1 MTTMTTWLN
10 SDFIQSTREKCRRA
24 RLLPWLLCY
33 VLLVEIA
40 FQFLLKTWSEVLE
53 ILLFAAILAVFL
65 ALKFVAEGPRGW
77 LRILTDTW
85 TQRLV
90 ALFILGIMISFL
102 WGDHST
108 RSILAMLRLPTYLVI
123 IAMVVE
129 TLREEKR
136 IPSFAWTIL
145 VGITLVFMLV
155 LVEFYFGSD
164 AVGLK
169 CTDVPKCEHYKIDGW
184 HWEGLLD
191 RSTDIEVFTRQ
202 GGNLNASVIAEA
214 YGLSRL
220 GLFSI
225 LAYALGIGLIITS
238 GRWRSRLIA
247 GSLLAVVAF
256 GIFISGSRSGT
267 LALPVVLA
275 AFLAL
280 SAVSLPRSVARLTVA
295 GVAVLA
301 AAFLM
306 LLVLPTG
313 FTTFDRISQEE
324 APKHEIGEAAVRGE
338 AAEQRVGTPVIA
350 YLVQDELH
358 LADDDPIQPWYWQR
372 ANAQPNDA
380 NAPDE
385 ATWTQVKGAPTG
397 EYNATGDDRGKFLR
411 SYVYY
416 EKHGSL
422 YRAETPAIGP
432 IQEALVPVAELPA
445 VEPVEEELPAVAAT
459 EEELLTV
466 EPVEEELPAV
476 EPAEEELPA
485 VESAEEELP
494 AVESTEEEL
503 PAVEP
508 VEEELPAVE
517 STEGELPAVEST
529 EGELPAVESTEGELP
544 AVESTE
550 GKLPAVESTEGELPA
565 VESTEGE
572 LPAVEPAEEELP
584 AVEPAEEELPAVEP
598 AEEELPAVE
607 SAEEELPAVES
618 AEEEPPAVESAEE
631 EPPAVEPAEE
641 EPPAAEVNLALDQ
654 PRISNWMLALEL
666 FTDNPVGG
674 SGFRTFQPEA
684 LERFQGAIDV
694 GVHDVG
700 VHNGYL
706 QILSESGLIGTLP
719 LLAVLAWSLWMMWRV
734 APGASA
740 NAILW
745 RNAFLSAFL
754 TFLALNLIDTHS
766 EDRFFW
772 TVLAFAAVVEVWNR
786 QRNSEPPQP
795 EDKPADTGA
804 ESAAR

>member
-85 TQRLV
+85 TQRLA

-108 RSILAMLRLPTYLVI
+108 RSVLALLRLPTYLVI

-169 CTDVPKCEHYKIDGW
+169 CTDLPKCEHYKMDGW

-191 RSTDIEVFTRQ
+191 RSTDIEVFTQ
-202 GGNLNASVIAEA
+202 HGGNLNASVIAEA

-267 LALPVVLA
+267 LALPIVLA

-280 SAVSLPRSVARLTVA
+280 SAVSLPRSVVRLTVA

-324 APKHEIGEAAVRGE
+324 PPKYEVGEAAVRGE

-350 YLVQDELH
+350 YLVEDESH

-416 EKHGSL
+416 EKNGSL

-432 IQEALVPVAELPA
+432 IQEALVPVAELP
-445 VEPVEEELPAVAAT
+445 V
-459 EEELLTV
+459 V

-476 EPAEEELPA
+476 ESVEEESPT
-485 VESAEEELP
+485 VEPVEEELP

-517 STEGELPAVEST
+517 SVEEELPAVESI
-529 EGELPAVESTEGELP
+529 
-544 AVESTE
+544 
-550 GKLPAVESTEGELPA
+550 
-565 VESTEGE
+565 
-572 LPAVEPAEEELP
+572 EEELP
-584 AVEPAEEELPAVEP
+584 AVEPVEEELPAVEP
-598 AEEELPAVE
+598 TEEELPAVESTEEELPAVE
-607 SAEEELPAVES
+607 SAEEES
-618 AEEEPPAVESAEE
+618 
-631 EPPAVEPAEE
+631 PAVEPVEE
-641 EPPAAEVNLALDQ
+641 ELPAVEVNLALDQ
-654 PRISNWMLALEL
+654 PRLSNWMLALEL

-719 LLAVLAWSLWMMWRV
+719 LLAVLAWSLWMMWRL

-754 TFLALNLIDTHS
+754 TFLALNMIDTHT

-786 QRNSEPPQP
+786 QRNSEPHQRP
-795 EDKPADTGA
+795 EDKPAGTGTENA
-804 ESAAR
+804 GR

>member
-1 MTTMTTWLN
+1 MTTWLN

-85 TQRLV
+85 TQRLA

-108 RSILAMLRLPTYLVI
+108 RSILAFLRLPTYLVI

-169 CTDVPKCEHYKIDGW
+169 CTDVPRCEHYKMDGW

-191 RSTDIEVFTRQ
+191 RSTDIEVFTRH

-238 GRWRSRLIA
+238 GRWHSRLIA

-267 LALPVVLA
+267 LALPIVLA

-280 SAVSLPRSVARLTVA
+280 SAVSLPRSVVRLTVA

-301 AAFLM
+301 AGFLM

-324 APKHEIGEAAVRGE
+324 APKYEIGEAAVRGE

-358 LADDDPIQPWYWQR
+358 LADDDPVQPWYWQR
-372 ANAQPNDA
+372 ANAQPDDA

-416 EKHGSL
+416 EKNGSL

-432 IQEALVPVAELPA
+432 IQEELVAVAELPA
-445 VEPVEEELPAVAAT
+445 VEPVEEEVPAVESADA
-459 EEELLTV
+459 ELPTV
-466 EPVEEELPAV
+466 EPVEA
-476 EPAEEELPA
+476 EPPA

-494 AVESTEEEL
+494 AGESTEEEL
-503 PAVEP
+503 PTGEPEEEELPAVES

-517 STEGELPAVEST
+517 SV
-529 EGELPAVESTEGELP
+529 
-544 AVESTE
+544 
-550 GKLPAVESTEGELPA
+550 
-565 VESTEGE
+565 
-572 LPAVEPAEEELP
+572 EEELP
-584 AVEPAEEELPAVEP
+584 AAEPV
-598 AEEELPAVE
+598 
-607 SAEEELPAVES
+607 
-618 AEEEPPAVESAEE
+618 EEEPPAVESAEE

-641 EPPAAEVNLALDQ
+641 ELPAVEPTEEELPAVEPTEEELPAVEVNLTLDQ

-684 LERFQGAIDV
+684 LDRFRGAIDV
-694 GVHDVG
+694 AVHDVG

-706 QILSESGLIGTLP
+706 QVLSESGLIGTLP
-719 LLAVLAWSLWMMWRV
+719 LLAVLAWSLWMMWRL
-734 APGASA
+734 APGASTD
-740 NAILW
+740 AILW
-745 RNAFLSAFL
+745 RNAFLSAFVA
-754 TFLALNLIDTHS
+754 FLAMNVVDTHT

-786 QRNSEPPQP
+786 QRNSEPEQQP
-795 EDKPADTGA
+795 EDKPAEPGPASAGA
-804 ESAAR
+804 GSAGR

>member
-85 TQRLV
+85 TQRLA

-338 AAEQRVGTPVIA
+338 AAEQRVGEPVIA
-350 YLVQDELH
+350 YLVQDESH

-416 EKHGSL
+416 EKNGSL

-432 IQEALVPVAELPA
+432 IQEALVPVVELPA
-445 VEPVEEELPAVAAT
+445 VEPVEEELPAVESTDA
-459 EEELLTV
+459 ELPTV
-466 EPVEEELPAV
+466 EPVEEKPPAVESAEEESPSGESAEDEPPAVESAEEESPSVESAEDEPPAVESAEEELPAV
-476 EPAEEELPA
+476 ESTEEETPTVESAEEELPA
-485 VESAEEELP
+485 VESTEEETPTVESAEEELP

-508 VEEELPAVE
+508 VEE
-517 STEGELPAVEST
+517 
-529 EGELPAVESTEGELP
+529 
-544 AVESTE
+544 
-550 GKLPAVESTEGELPA
+550 
-565 VESTEGE
+565 E

-607 SAEEELPAVES
+607 STEEEL
-618 AEEEPPAVESAEE
+618 
-631 EPPAVEPAEE
+631 PAVEPAEE
-641 EPPAAEVNLALDQ
+641 ETPDVEVNLALDQ

-719 LLAVLAWSLWMMWRV
+719 LLAVLAWSLWMMWRL
-734 APGASA
+734 APGASGDT
-740 NAILW
+740 ILW
-745 RNAFLSAFL
+745 RNAFLSAFVA
-754 TFLALNLIDTHS
+754 FLALNLIDTHS

-804 ESAAR
+804 ESAA

>member
-1 MTTMTTWLN
+1 MTTWLN

-85 TQRLV
+85 TQRLA

-108 RSILAMLRLPTYLVI
+108 RSILAFLRLPTYLVI

-169 CTDVPKCEHYKIDGW
+169 CTDVPRCEHYKMDGW

-191 RSTDIEVFTRQ
+191 RSTDIEVFTRH

-267 LALPVVLA
+267 LALPIVLA

-280 SAVSLPRSVARLTVA
+280 SAVSLPRSVVRLTVA

-324 APKHEIGEAAVRGE
+324 APKYEIGEAAVRGE

-350 YLVQDELH
+350 YLVQDESH

-397 EYNATGDDRGKFLR
+397 EYNATGDDQGKFLR

-416 EKHGSL
+416 EKNGSL
-422 YRAETPAIGP
+422 YRAETPPIGP
-432 IQEALVPVAELPA
+432 IQEALVAVAELPA
-445 VEPVEEELPAVAAT
+445 VET
-459 EEELLTV
+459 
-466 EPVEEELPAV
+466 
-476 EPAEEELPA
+476 
-485 VESAEEELP
+485 
-494 AVESTEEEL
+494 
-503 PAVEP
+503 

-517 STEGELPAVEST
+517 STDAELPTVETVEAEPPAVESAEEESPT
-529 EGELPAVESTEGELP
+529 GEPVEEELPTGEPVEEELP
-544 AVESTE
+544 T
-550 GKLPAVESTEGELPA
+550 GEP
-565 VESTEGE
+565 V
-572 LPAVEPAEEELP
+572 EEELP
-584 AVEPAEEELPAVEP
+584 AGESTEEELPAGESTEEELPTGEP
-598 AEEELPAVE
+598 EEEELPAVE
-607 SAEEELPAVES
+607 SVEEELPAVES
-618 AEEEPPAVESAEE
+618 VEEELPAAEPVEEEPPAVESAEE

-641 EPPAAEVNLALDQ
+641 ELPAVEPTEEELSAVEPTEEELPAVEPTEEELPAVEPTEEEPPDVEVNLALDQ

-684 LERFQGAIDV
+684 LDRFRGAIDV
-694 GVHDVG
+694 AVHDVG

-706 QILSESGLIGTLP
+706 QVLSESGLIGTLP
-719 LLAVLAWSLWMMWRV
+719 LLAVLAWSLWVMWRL

-745 RNAFLSAFL
+745 RNAFLSAFAA
-754 TFLALNLIDTHS
+754 FLAMNVVDTHT

-786 QRNSEPPQP
+786 QRNSEPEQQP
-795 EDKPADTGA
+795 EDKPAEPGPASAGA
-804 ESAAR
+804 GSAGR

>member
-65 ALKFVAEGPRGW
+65 ALKLVAEGPRGW

-85 TQRLV
+85 TQRLA

-108 RSILAMLRLPTYLVI
+108 RSVLALLRLPTYLVI

-169 CTDVPKCEHYKIDGW
+169 CTDLPKCEHYKMDGW

-191 RSTDIEVFTRQ
+191 RSTDIEVFTQ
-202 GGNLNASVIAEA
+202 HGGNLNASVIAEA

-267 LALPVVLA
+267 LALPIVLA

-280 SAVSLPRSVARLTVA
+280 SAVSLPRSVVRLTVA

-324 APKHEIGEAAVRGE
+324 PPKYEIGEAAVRGE

-416 EKHGSL
+416 EKNGSL

-432 IQEALVPVAELPA
+432 IQEALVPVAELP
-445 VEPVEEELPAVAAT
+445 V
-459 EEELLTV
+459 V

-476 EPAEEELPA
+476 ESADAELPTVEPVEEELLA
-485 VESAEEELP
+485 VESVEEELP

-517 STEGELPAVEST
+517 PAEEELPAVEPVEEELPAVEST
-529 EGELPAVESTEGELP
+529 EEET
-544 AVESTE
+544 
-550 GKLPAVESTEGELPA
+550 
-565 VESTEGE
+565 
-572 LPAVEPAEEELP
+572 PAVEPAEEELP
-584 AVEPAEEELPAVEP
+584 AVEPVEEEL
-598 AEEELPAVE
+598 L
-607 SAEEELPAVES
+607 
-618 AEEEPPAVESAEE
+618 
-631 EPPAVEPAEE
+631 AVEPAEE
-641 EPPAAEVNLALDQ
+641 EPPAVEVNLALDQ

-719 LLAVLAWSLWMMWRV
+719 LLAVLAWSLWMMWRL
-734 APGASA
+734 APGASGD
-740 NAILW
+740 AILW

-754 TFLALNLIDTHS
+754 TFLALNVIDTHT

-786 QRNSEPPQP
+786 QRNSEPPP
-795 EDKPADTGA
+795 EDKPAGTGA
-804 ESAAR
+804 ENAGR

>member
-85 TQRLV
+85 TQRLA

-108 RSILAMLRLPTYLVI
+108 RSILAFLRLPTYLVI

-169 CTDVPKCEHYKIDGW
+169 CTDVPRCEHYKMDGW

-191 RSTDIEVFTRQ
+191 RSTDIEVFTRH

-247 GSLLAVVAF
+247 GGLLAVVAF

-267 LALPVVLA
+267 LALPIVLA

-280 SAVSLPRSVARLTVA
+280 SAVSLPRSVVRLTVA

-301 AAFLM
+301 AGFLM

-324 APKHEIGEAAVRGE
+324 APKYEIGEAAVRGE

-350 YLVQDELH
+350 YLVQDESH

-416 EKHGSL
+416 EKNGSL

-432 IQEALVPVAELPA
+432 IQEALVVVAELPA

-459 EEELLTV
+459 EEELPTVETVEEESPTVETVEEESSAVESAGEELPTV
-466 EPVEEELPAV
+466 EPVEA
-476 EPAEEELPA
+476 EPPA
-485 VESAEEELP
+485 VES
-494 AVESTEEEL
+494 
-503 PAVEP
+503 
-508 VEEELPAVE
+508 VEEESPTVE
-517 STEGELPAVEST
+517 S
-529 EGELPAVESTEGELP
+529 
-544 AVESTE
+544 
-550 GKLPAVESTEGELPA
+550 
-565 VESTEGE
+565 
-572 LPAVEPAEEELP
+572 AEEELP

-598 AEEELPAVE
+598 AKEELPAVE
-607 SAEEELPAVES
+607 PAEEELPAVEL
-618 AEEEPPAVESAEE
+618 AEEEPPAV
-631 EPPAVEPAEE
+631 
-641 EPPAAEVNLALDQ
+641 EVNLALDQ
-654 PRISNWMLALEL
+654 PRLSNWMLALEL

-719 LLAVLAWSLWMMWRV
+719 LLAVLAWSLWMMWRL
-734 APGASA
+734 APGASGD
-740 NAILW
+740 AILW

-754 TFLALNLIDTHS
+754 TFLALNVIDTHT

-786 QRNSEPPQP
+786 QRNSEPPP
-795 EDKPADTGA
+795 EDKPAGTETENAG
-804 ESAAR
+804 R

>member
-85 TQRLV
+85 TQRLA

-108 RSILAMLRLPTYLVI
+108 RSILAFLRLPTYLVI

-169 CTDVPKCEHYKIDGW
+169 CTDVPRCEHYKMDGW

-191 RSTDIEVFTRQ
+191 RSTDIEVFTRH

-267 LALPVVLA
+267 LALPIVLA

-280 SAVSLPRSVARLTVA
+280 SAASLPRSVVRLTVA

-324 APKHEIGEAAVRGE
+324 APKYEIGEAAVRGE

-350 YLVQDELH
+350 YLVQDESH

-416 EKHGSL
+416 EKNGSL

-432 IQEALVPVAELPA
+432 IQEALVAVAELPA
-445 VEPVEEELPAVAAT
+445 IEPAEEELPAVESTDA
-459 EEELLTV
+459 ELPTV
-466 EPVEEELPAV
+466 EPVEAEPPAVESAEEESPTV

-485 VESAEEELP
+485 VESAEEESPAVESAEEESPAVESAEEESPAVESAEEESPAVESAEEESPAVEPAEEESPAVESAEEESPAVESAEEESPAVESTEEESPAVESTEEELP

-503 PAVEP
+503 PAVEST
-508 VEEELPAVE
+508 EEELPAVE
-517 STEGELPAVEST
+517 STE
-529 EGELPAVESTEGELP
+529 
-544 AVESTE
+544 
-550 GKLPAVESTEGELPA
+550 
-565 VESTEGE
+565 
-572 LPAVEPAEEELP
+572 EELP
-584 AVEPAEEELPAVEP
+584 AV
-598 AEEELPAVE
+598 
-607 SAEEELPAVES
+607 
-618 AEEEPPAVESAEE
+618 
-631 EPPAVEPAEE
+631 
-641 EPPAAEVNLALDQ
+641 EVNLALDQ

-684 LERFQGAIDV
+684 LDRFRGAIDV
-694 GVHDVG
+694 AVHDVG

-706 QILSESGLIGTLP
+706 QVLSESGSIGTLP
-719 LLAVLAWSLWMMWRV
+719 LLAVLAWSLWMMWRL
-734 APGASA
+734 APGASTD
-740 NAILW
+740 AILW
-745 RNAFLSAFL
+745 RNAFLSAFVA
-754 TFLALNLIDTHS
+754 FLAMNVVDTHT

-786 QRNSEPPQP
+786 QRNSEPEQQP
-795 EDKPADTGA
+795 EDKPAEPGPASAGA
-804 ESAAR
+804 GSAGR

>member
-85 TQRLV
+85 TQRLA

-102 WGDHST
+102 WGDQST
-108 RSILAMLRLPTYLVI
+108 RSILALLRLPTYLVI

-191 RSTDIEVFTRQ
+191 RSTDIEVFTLQ

-324 APKHEIGEAAVRGE
+324 APKYEIGEAAVRSE

-372 ANAQPNDA
+372 ASAQPNDA

-416 EKHGSL
+416 EKNGSL

-432 IQEALVPVAELPA
+432 IQEALVPVAELPV
-445 VEPVEEELPAVAAT
+445 VEPVEEELPAFESTDA
-459 EEELLTV
+459 
-466 EPVEEELPAV
+466 ELPTV

-485 VESAEEELP
+485 VESVEEELP
-494 AVESTEEEL
+494 TVEPVEEEL

-517 STEGELPAVEST
+517 PVEEELPAVELADAELPAVAAAEEELPAVELAEEELPAVES
-529 EGELPAVESTEGELP
+529 V
-544 AVESTE
+544 
-550 GKLPAVESTEGELPA
+550 
-565 VESTEGE
+565 
-572 LPAVEPAEEELP
+572 EEELP
-584 AVEPAEEELPAVEP
+584 AVEPAEEETPAVESADAELPAVAA

-607 SAEEELPAVES
+607 STEEETPAVES
-618 AEEEPPAVESAEE
+618 AEEEPTAV
-631 EPPAVEPAEE
+631 
-641 EPPAAEVNLALDQ
+641 EVNLTLDQ

-684 LERFQGAIDV
+684 LARFPGAIDV

-706 QILSESGLIGTLP
+706 LILSESGLIGTLP
-719 LLAVLAWSLWMMWRV
+719 LLAVLAWSLWMMWRL

-740 NAILW
+740 DAILW

-754 TFLALNLIDTHS
+754 TFLALNVFDTHT

-786 QRNSEPPQP
+786 QRNSEPQQRP
-795 EDKPADTGA
+795 EDKPAEPGPADTGTERA
-804 ESAAR
+804 GR

>member
-85 TQRLV
+85 TQRLA

-191 RSTDIEVFTRQ
+191 RSTDIEVFTLQ

-324 APKHEIGEAAVRGE
+324 APKYEIGEAAVRSE

-416 EKHGSL
+416 EKNGSL

-432 IQEALVPVAELPA
+432 IQEALVPVAELPV
-445 VEPVEEELPAVAAT
+445 VEPVEEELPAVESTDAELPTVETVEAEPPAVESA
-459 EEELLTV
+459 EEESPTV
-466 EPVEEELPAV
+466 EPAEEEAPAV

-485 VESAEEELP
+485 VESVEEETP
-494 AVESTEEEL
+494 AVES
-503 PAVEP
+503 

-517 STEGELPAVEST
+517 ST
-529 EGELPAVESTEGELP
+529 
-544 AVESTE
+544 
-550 GKLPAVESTEGELPA
+550 
-565 VESTEGE
+565 
-572 LPAVEPAEEELP
+572 EEELP

-607 SAEEELPAVES
+607 SAEEELPAAESTEEELPPVEPVEEELPAVEP
-618 AEEEPPAVESAEE
+618 AEEELPAVESAEE
-631 EPPAVEPAEE
+631 EPPTVESTEEETPAVEPAEE
-641 EPPAAEVNLALDQ
+641 ELPAVEVNLTLDQ

-684 LERFQGAIDV
+684 LARFQGAIDV

>member
-85 TQRLV
+85 TQRLA

-191 RSTDIEVFTRQ
+191 RSTDIEVFTQ
-202 GGNLNASVIAEA
+202 HGGNLNASVIAEA

-338 AAEQRVGTPVIA
+338 AAEQRVGEPVIA
-350 YLVQDELH
+350 YLVQDESH

-416 EKHGSL
+416 EKNGSL

-432 IQEALVPVAELPA
+432 IQEALVPVAELP
-445 VEPVEEELPAVAAT
+445 V
-459 EEELLTV
+459 V

-476 EPAEEELPA
+476 ESTDAELPTVEPVEEESPAVESVEEELPA
-485 VESAEEELP
+485 VESVEEELP

-503 PAVEP
+503 PAVEST
-508 VEEELPAVE
+508 EEELPAVE
-517 STEGELPAVEST
+517 ST
-529 EGELPAVESTEGELP
+529 
-544 AVESTE
+544 
-550 GKLPAVESTEGELPA
+550 
-565 VESTEGE
+565 
-572 LPAVEPAEEELP
+572 
-584 AVEPAEEELPAVEP
+584 
-598 AEEELPAVE
+598 
-607 SAEEELPAVES
+607 EEELPAVES

-631 EPPAVEPAEE
+631 ELPAVEPVEEELPAVESADAELPAVEPVEEELPAVEPAEE
-641 EPPAAEVNLALDQ
+641 EPPAVEVNLALDQ
-654 PRISNWMLALEL
+654 PRLSNWMLALEL

-684 LERFQGAIDV
+684 LARFPGAIDV

-706 QILSESGLIGTLP
+706 LILSESGLIGTLP
-719 LLAVLAWSLWMMWRV
+719 LLAVLAWSLWMMWRL
-734 APGASA
+734 APGASGD
-740 NAILW
+740 AILW

-754 TFLALNLIDTHS
+754 TFLALNVFDTHT

-786 QRNSEPPQP
+786 QRNSEPPP
-795 EDKPADTGA
+795 EGKPAEPGPADTGTERA
-804 ESAAR
+804 GR

>member
-85 TQRLV
+85 TQRLA

-108 RSILAMLRLPTYLVI
+108 RSVLALLRLPTYLVI

-280 SAVSLPRSVARLTVA
+280 SAVSLPRSVVRLTVA

-416 EKHGSL
+416 EKNGSL

-432 IQEALVPVAELPA
+432 IQEALVPVAELPV

-459 EEELLTV
+459 EEELPTV

-476 EPAEEELPA
+476 ELAEEELPA
-485 VESAEEELP
+485 VESVEEELPAVAATEEELPTVEPVEEELPAVESAEEELPAVESVEEELP

-517 STEGELPAVEST
+517 S
-529 EGELPAVESTEGELP
+529 
-544 AVESTE
+544 
-550 GKLPAVESTEGELPA
+550 
-565 VESTEGE
+565 
-572 LPAVEPAEEELP
+572 
-584 AVEPAEEELPAVEP
+584 AEEELPAVEP

-607 SAEEELPAVES
+607 SAEEELPAVEPT
-618 AEEEPPAVESAEE
+618 EEELPAVEPAEE

-684 LERFQGAIDV
+684 LARFQGAIDV

-719 LLAVLAWSLWMMWRV
+719 LLAVLAWSLWMMWRL

-740 NAILW
+740 ETILW
-745 RNAFLSAFL
+745 RNAFLSAFVA
-754 TFLALNLIDTHS
+754 FLALNLIDTHS

-786 QRNSEPPQP
+786 QRNSDPPQP

>member
-85 TQRLV
+85 TQRLA

-108 RSILAMLRLPTYLVI
+108 RSILAFLRLPTYLVI

-169 CTDVPKCEHYKIDGW
+169 CTDVPRCEHYKMDGW

-191 RSTDIEVFTRQ
+191 RSTDIEVFTRH

-267 LALPVVLA
+267 LALPIVLA

-280 SAVSLPRSVARLTVA
+280 SAVSLPRSVVRLTVA

-301 AAFLM
+301 AGFLM

-324 APKHEIGEAAVRGE
+324 APKYEIGEAAVRGE

-350 YLVQDELH
+350 YLVQDESH

-397 EYNATGDDRGKFLR
+397 EYNATGNDRGKFLR

-416 EKHGSL
+416 EKNGSL

-432 IQEALVPVAELPA
+432 IQEALVPVAELP
-445 VEPVEEELPAVAAT
+445 V
-459 EEELLTV
+459 
-466 EPVEEELPAV
+466 
-476 EPAEEELPA
+476 
-485 VESAEEELP
+485 
-494 AVESTEEEL
+494 
-503 PAVEP
+503 VEP

-517 STEGELPAVEST
+517 STDSELPTVETVEAEPPAVESAEEESPAGEST
-529 EGELPAVESTEGELP
+529 EEELPAGESTEEELP
-544 AVESTE
+544 AGESTE
-550 GKLPAVESTEGELPA
+550 EELPAGESTEEELPA
-565 VESTEGE
+565 GESTEEE
-572 LPAVEPAEEELP
+572 LPAGESTEEELPTVEPVEEELPTVEPVEEELP
-584 AVEPAEEELPAVEP
+584 AVESVEEEPPAVESV
-598 AEEELPAVE
+598 EEEPPAVE
-607 SAEEELPAVES
+607 SAEEELPAAEPVEEEPPAVESAEEEAPAVES
-618 AEEEPPAVESAEE
+618 AEEEPPAVE
-631 EPPAVEPAEE
+631 
-641 EPPAAEVNLALDQ
+641 VNLTLDQ

-684 LERFQGAIDV
+684 LDRFRGAIDV
-694 GVHDVG
+694 AVHDVG

-706 QILSESGLIGTLP
+706 QVLSESGSIGTLP
-719 LLAVLAWSLWMMWRV
+719 LLAVLAWSLWMMWRL
-734 APGASA
+734 APGASTD
-740 NAILW
+740 AILW
-745 RNAFLSAFL
+745 RNAFLSAFVA
-754 TFLALNLIDTHS
+754 FLAMNVVDTHT

-786 QRNSEPPQP
+786 QRNSPEQQP
-795 EDKPADTGA
+795 EDKPAEPGPASAGA
-804 ESAAR
+804 GSAGR